1 MKYTISDVH
10 RKKIAQATHS
20 AGKIATVAQIALGT
34 GGVDGNGNVKTP
46 AGSATKLSTEVIRRA
61 YTASE
66 KVDDACYEYAL
77 VLAENECVGSKISEM
92 MLIDSDG
99 DPICFLNFLPK
110 QKDDIKET
118 YRIRNHYS

>member
-34 GGVDGNGNVKTP
+34 GGVDGSGNVKTP
-46 AGSATKLSTEVIRRA
+46 AGSATKLTAEVIRRA
-61 YTASE
+61 YTAS
-66 KVDDACYEYAL
+66 AL

-92 MLIDSDG
+92 MLIDSEG

>member
-34 GGVDGNGNVKTP
+34 GG
-46 AGSATKLSTEVIRRA
+46 IRRA

-92 MLIDSDG
+92 MLIDSEG

>member
-1 MKYTISDVH
+1 MRYTISDVH

-34 GGVDGNGNVKTP
+34 GGVDGSGNVKTP
-46 AGSATKLSTEVIRRA
+46 AGSATKLNTEVIRRA

-77 VLAENECVGSKISEM
+77 VLAENECVGS
-92 MLIDSDG
+92 
-99 DPICFLNFLPK
+99 
-110 QKDDIKET
+110 
-118 YRIRNHYS
+118 

>member
-1 MKYTISDVH
+1 MKYTISDIH

-34 GGVDGNGNVKTP
+34 GGVDGSGKTP
-46 AGSATKLSTEVIRRA
+46 AGSATKLNTEVIRRA

-99 DPICFLNFLPK
+99 DPICFLNFLLK

>member
-10 RKKIAQATHS
+10 RK
-20 AGKIATVAQIALGT
+20 KIATVAQIALGT
-34 GGVDGNGNVKTP
+34 GGVDGSGNVKTP
-46 AGSATKLSTEVIRRA
+46 AGSATKLNTEVIRRA

>member
-34 GGVDGNGNVKTP
+34 GGVDGSGNVKTP
-46 AGSATKLSTEVIRRA
+46 AGSATKLTAEVIRRA

-77 VLAENECVGSKISEM
+77 VLAENECVGSKIS
-92 MLIDSDG
+92 DSEG

>member
-20 AGKIATVAQIALGT
+20 VGKIATVAQIALGT
-34 GGVDGNGNVKTP
+34 GGVDGSGNVKTP
-46 AGSATKLSTEVIRRA
+46 AGSATKLTAEVIRRA

-92 MLIDSDG
+92 MLIDSEG

>member
-34 GGVDGNGNVKTP
+34 GGVDGSGNVKTP
-46 AGSATKLSTEVIRRA
+46 AGSATKLNTEVIRRA

-66 KVDDACYEYAL
+66 RWTTPAMNMPL
-77 VLAENECVGSKISEM
+77 SL
-92 MLIDSDG
+92 
-99 DPICFLNFLPK
+99 
-110 QKDDIKET
+110 QKT
-118 YRIRNHYS
+118 NA